1 MYTLC
6 PVKSLLQRFAA
17 MLPAL
22 CSYHVK
28 EFSFLGFE
36 VCRWRV
42 GGKKTSITYYTHVFN
57 LCQREESE
65 HPNYAGKIRNL
76 KIWLSSVLALTCS
89 EPQSALAPNIKN
101 KEVDAF
107 AKVVLQIARQPTSET
122 QVEKTLKG
130 FCSGNIARQTRPC
143 WAKVGSWQT
152 RLSPTFHE
160 PSANLS
166 QISCL

>member
-1 MYTLC
+1 M
-6 PVKSLLQRFAA
+6 
-17 MLPAL
+17 
-22 CSYHVK
+22 
-28 EFSFLGFE
+28 
-36 VCRWRV
+36 CRWRV
-42 GGKKTSITYYTHVFN
+42 GGKTTSITYCTHVFN

-76 KIWLSSVLALTCS
+76 KIWLFPVSLG
-89 EPQSALAPNIKN
+89 LAPNIKN

-166 QISCL
+166 QISCLKIYDF

>member
-1 MYTLC
+1 MSSQV
-6 PVKSLLQRFAA
+6 PFAA
-17 MLPAL
+17 FCCHA
-22 CSYHVK
+22 SSA
-28 EFSFLGFE
+28 SFISCEGVLLFRVWGVPVE
-36 VCRWRV
+36 GWR
-42 GGKKTSITYYTHVFN
+42 KKTSITYYTHVFN